1 MAVHAAYASLE
12 EEGEE
17 EDILGPIN
25 IRAAR
30 AQRLQCKVIE
40 YSKSHGRI
48 SLSTWDVQPSTDP
61 FWDGPTHHSLKI

>member
-1 MAVHAAYASLE
+1 MAVHAAYASPEE

-17 EDILGPIN
+17 KDILGPIN

-48 SLSTWDVQPSTDP
+48 SLSTWDVQQSTDP
-61 FWDGPTHHSLKI
+61 STLNPKA